1 MRALSSSLYKD
12 TTFFAEIQ
20 IALTFRNTP
29 RNVKMQ
35 RFAADGVGQVLY
47 YEAAHSEQVIAIG
60 EALGEGALPRLP
72 TPVNKMESWDSIFPK
87 MR

>member
-1 MRALSSSLYKD
+1 
-12 TTFFAEIQ
+12 
-20 IALTFRNTP
+20 
-29 RNVKMQ
+29 MQ

-72 TPVNKMESWDSIFPK
+72 TPVNKMESWVSIFPK